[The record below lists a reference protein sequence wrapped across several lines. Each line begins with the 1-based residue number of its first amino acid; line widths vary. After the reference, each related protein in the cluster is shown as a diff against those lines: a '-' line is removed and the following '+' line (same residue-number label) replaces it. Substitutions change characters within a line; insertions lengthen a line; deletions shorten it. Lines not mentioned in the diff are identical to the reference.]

1 MTSDRKNC
9 TVVIV
14 AVVAGLLSLSLVVT
28 PVAAGQT
35 GTTVADFVEK
45 YIFQPIAAQQ
55 KEMTMEELEKFIARK
70 KAALEQVVENRELTE
85 EKARKIQEAL
95 EKQDEQQRT
104 LEAEFETLCREQEQ
118 VKPDTFEQC
127 MAEQNG

>member
-1 MTSDRKNC
+1 MLK
-9 TVVIV
+9 V
-14 AVVAGLLSLSLVVT
+14 AVLVGLLSLSLTVT
-28 PVAAGQT
+28 PVAARQNGMT
-35 GTTVADFVEK
+35 GEDFIEK
-45 YIFQPIAAQQ
+45 YIIQPVAAQQ
-55 KEMTMEELEKFIARK
+55 KEMTVDELEKFIARK

-85 EKARKIQEAL
+85 DKARKIQEAL

>member
-1 MTSDRKNC
+1 M
-9 TVVIV
+9 VIV

>member
-1 MTSDRKNC
+1 MTSDRKKC
-9 TVVIV
+9 ALMKV
-14 AVVAGLLSLSLVVT
+14 AVVVGLLSLSLAVT
-28 PVAAGQT
+28 PV
-35 GTTVADFVEK
+35 
-45 YIFQPIAAQQ
+45 AAQQ
-55 KEMTMEELEKFIARK
+55 KEMTVEELEKFIARK

-95 EKQDEQQRT
+95 DKQDEQQKA